1 MSWNFKTAT
10 TDLKDGFAPVVEG
23 RYTMAIEDAEIKKA
37 STGTTMLQVTL
48 VITGDGDFK
57 NRKVWKSFALDK
69 PKSMRYV
76 IDFLKAVGTD
86 VWEKDDFS
94 NDDLI
99 KAVKESKGVYAY
111 LTPGKTNNGND
122 ITNADKFM
130 SIKEGEAVSGGSQLF
145 T

>member
-10 TDLKDGFAPVVEG
+10 TDLKDGFAPVTEG
-23 RYTMAIEDAEIKKA
+23 RYTMAIEDAEIKTA

-76 IDFLKAVGTD
+76 IDFLKAAGTN
-86 VWEKDDFS
+86 VWEKDDVT

-99 KAVKESKGVYAY
+99 KAVKGSEGVNAY

-145 T
+145 S

>member
-10 TDLKDGFAPVVEG
+10 TDLKDGFAPVTEG
-23 RYTMAIEDAEIKKA
+23 RYTMAIEDAEIKTA

-48 VITGDGDFK
+48 VINGDGDFK

-76 IDFLKAVGTD
+76 IDFLKAAGTN
-86 VWEKDDFS
+86 VWEQD
-94 NDDLI
+94 NVTNEDLI
-99 KAVKESKGVYAY
+99 KAVKGSAGVNAY

-130 SIKEGEAVSGGSQLF
+130 SIKEGEAVAGGSNLF
-145 T
+145 S

>member
-1 MSWNFKTAT
+1 MAWNFKTAT

-86 VWEKDDFS
+86 VWEKDDVS

-99 KAVKESKGVYAY
+99 KAVKESKGVNAY

-145 T
+145 S